1 MVMYLSA
8 SGIVVA
14 CDQSFICVLVESLLP
29 VIGHVFV
36 ALLNRCGLL
45 SIMYLSANGI
55 VVAGDRLCI
64 CVLVESL
71 LPVIGHVFMWLL
83 NRCGL

>member
-1 MVMYLSA
+1 MYLSA
-8 SGIVVA
+8 SGNAVA
-14 CDQSFICVLVESLLP
+14 CDRSCICVLVESLLP

-36 ALLNRCGLL
+36 CLLNRCGLL
-45 SIMYLSANGI
+45 SVMYLSANGI
-55 VVAGDRLCI
+55 VVACDRSCI

-71 LPVIGHVFMWLL
+71 LPVIGHVFVWLL

>member
-1 MVMYLSA
+1 MYLCA

-14 CDQSFICVLVESLLP
+14 CDRSCICMLVESLLP

-55 VVAGDRLCI
+55 VLACDRSCI
-64 CVLVESL
+64 FVLVESL
-71 LPVIGHVFMWLL
+71 LPLIGHVFVCLL
-83 NRCGL
+83 NRFGL

>member
-1 MVMYLSA
+1 MYFSA

-14 CDQSFICVLVESLLP
+14 CDRSCIFLLMESLLP

-36 ALLNRCGLL
+36 CLLNRCGLL

-55 VVAGDRLCI
+55 VVACDRSCI

-71 LPVIGHVFMWLL
+71 LPVIGHVFVCLL
-83 NRCGL
+83 NRCCL